1 MSETRKM
8 RLGVFVM
15 TAGHHVAA
23 WRHPE
28 AYRGDSLAEYAQLAR
43 IAEHAKFDLLFAA
56 DTLSAR
62 IRNRHAAEHSAHNFP
77 TALFEPLTLISALS
91 ALTTKLGFVATA
103 STTFT
108 EAYNLARLF
117 ASADHLSGGRVG
129 WNIVTTADPESA
141 LNFGMNQVLEHD
153 ERYVRADEY
162 VRLVCGLWDSW
173 ADEAIVR
180 DHANGKW
187 LDLDKL
193 RFHGHTGDYLKV
205 AGPLNIPRPPQ
216 GHPVLVQAGSSGP
229 GRDLAARHAD
239 VVFTAGTIK
248 QQAVES
254 YDDMKARARG
264 FGRDPAKL
272 IIMPGISPIVG
283 STEEE
288 AKRRLTQLND
298 GIEIDVAVESLHNF
312 MPDIG
317 VRNFAL
323 DEPVPDVAEI
333 TQAQQSRQKLAWDMA
348 RRERMT
354 MRELALWFAGTR
366 GHNTVVGT
374 PEQIADAMEDFFQG
388 GCDGF
393 NVMPMMFPD
402 IYRDFAEQVVPLLQK
417 RGLFREEYEGSTLRD
432 HLGLERP
439 ELV

>member
-1 MSETRKM
+1 MNGARKM

-23 WRHPE
+23 WRRPE
-28 AYRGDSLAEYAQLAR
+28 AFRGDSLAEYAQLAR

-56 DTLSAR
+56 DTLSSR
-62 IRNRHAAEHSAHNFP
+62 IRNRHAAEHSAHNFS

-108 EAYNLARLF
+108 EAYNLARSF

-141 LNFGMNQVLEHD
+141 LNFGMDQVLDHD
-153 ERYVRADEY
+153 ERYIRAEEY
-162 VRLVCGLWDSW
+162 VRLVCDLWDSW
-173 ADEAIVR
+173 ADEAILR
-180 DHANGKW
+180 DRASGKW
-187 LDLDKL
+187 LDIGKL
-193 RFHGHTGDYLKV
+193 RFHGHEGQYLKV

-229 GRDLAARHAD
+229 GRDLAALHAD

-248 QQAVES
+248 QQAVEF
-254 YDDMKARARG
+254 YGDMKARAKH
-264 FGRDPAKL
+264 FGRDPDKL

-317 VRNFAL
+317 VRNIAL
-323 DEPVPDVAEI
+323 DEPVPEVREI

-374 PEQIADAMEDFFQG
+374 PEQIADAMEEFFQG

-402 IYRDFAEQVVPLLQK
+402 IFRDFAEQVVPLLQR
-417 RGLFREEYEGSTLRD
+417 RGLFRKDYEGSTLRD

-439 ELV
+439 GLI